1 LKSILIVGAKSEIAI
16 ELATLYA
23 KNNYNLYLAGRS
35 INDIESESN
44 ELKSKYNISVKL
56 CEFDIIKYS
65 THKSFYDSLD
75 KNLMGVIIISGYYP
89 LQSDAENDWELS
101 NNTINVN
108 YVGPVSMLN
117 LAANRFIHNGK
128 GFIVG
133 ITSVSGERGRS
144 KNYIYGSSKAGLT
157 AYLSGLRQRL
167 QYKKINVLT
176 VISGYVK
183 TKKNKGLDKPGFLTN
198 TPKEIAN
205 DIFQAQQKGK
215 HIIYSKRI
223 WKLIMIL
230 IKIIPEF
237 IFKKLSI

>member
-1 LKSILIVGAKSEIAI
+1 LKSILIIGAKSEIAI

-35 INDIESESN
+35 INDIELEPD

-56 CEFDIIKYS
+56 CEFDITKYK
-65 THKSFYDSLD
+65 THKSFYDSID
-75 KNLMGVIIISGYYP
+75 KSLIGVIIISGFYP
-89 LQSDAENDWELS
+89 SQSDAENNWELS
-101 NNTINVN
+101 SNTINVN
-108 YVGPVSMLN
+108 YAGPVSMLN
-117 LAANRFIHNGK
+117 LAANRFIRNGK

-157 AYLSGLRQRL
+157 TYLSGLRQRL
-167 QYKKINVLT
+167 EYKKINVLT

-183 TKKNKGLDKPGFLTN
+183 IKKDKSLNKLGFLTN

-205 DIFQAQQKGK
+205 DIYQAQQKEK

-223 WKLIMIL
+223 WKLIMFL

>member
-1 LKSILIVGAKSEIAI
+1 MKSILIVGAKSEIAI

-23 KNNYNLYLAGRS
+23 KNNHNLYLAGRS
-35 INDIESESN
+35 INDIASESN

-56 CEFDIIKYS
+56 CEFDITKYS
-65 THKSFYDSLD
+65 THKSFYDSLN
-75 KNLMGVIIISGYYP
+75 KNLIGVIIISGYYP

-117 LAANRFIHNGK
+117 LAANRFIYNGK

-157 AYLSGLRQRL
+157 TYLSGLRQRL
-167 QYKKINVLT
+167 EYKKINVLT

-183 TKKNKGLDKPGFLTN
+183 TKKNKGLDKPSFLTN
-198 TPKEIAN
+198 TPKELAN
-205 DIFQAQQKGK
+205 DIYQAQQKGK
-215 HIIYSKRI
+215 NIIYSKRI